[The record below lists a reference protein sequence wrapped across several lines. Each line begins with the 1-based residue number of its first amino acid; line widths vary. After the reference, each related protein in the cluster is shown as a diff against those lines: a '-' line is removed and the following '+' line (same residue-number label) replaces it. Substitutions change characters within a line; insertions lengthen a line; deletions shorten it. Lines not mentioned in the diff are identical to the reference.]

1 MVFNIDKRREKK
13 WIIIFLFL
21 TTGRVRSTT
30 ASFTIRTYNRINIAN
45 SVSICQTNLQ
55 YFQQNS
61 SSTKLTEF
69 FMNTYLGIMRWLWFK
84 ISGHVLFFG
93 ILHQV
98 LGPIIL
104 IQTQEI
110 HSVHSLNLSELFW
123 VSNLALS
130 KLFWLSNFCKNRVN
144 NSSLK
149 RIQRLCLNTA
159 WSWLLLLIVPSIQEE
174 EPPCSLLLHIYNED
188 DSILRRVYKDKGIAT
203 SRLYQQLSHHFLNFR
218 NHYQFEQ
225 IWFWIKESVKQ
236 KRRFQISDH
245 FESIWWFRKIVRD
258 LRIKL
263 VDR

>member
-1 MVFNIDKRREKK
+1 M
-13 WIIIFLFL
+13 
-21 TTGRVRSTT
+21 
-30 ASFTIRTYNRINIAN
+30 
-45 SVSICQTNLQ
+45 
-55 YFQQNS
+55 S
-61 SSTKLTEF
+61 S
-69 FMNTYLGIMRWLWFK
+69 
-84 ISGHVLFFG
+84 FG
-93 ILHQV
+93 ILPPSIETNYSH
-98 LGPIIL
+98 PNTRDSFSSFSWFIRTIL
-104 IQTQEI
+104 SFQ
-110 HSVHSLNLSELFW
+110 
-123 VSNLALS
+123 LALS

-203 SRLYQQLSHHFLNFR
+203 SRLYRQSSHHFLNFR

-263 VDR
+263 VNR